1 MKMAR
6 LSACLLLIVIL
17 LGSACRKGNE
27 PGPETKKLQVV
38 TTLFPL
44 YDFARVIGGDRVEV
58 SLLLPPGV
66 EPHNFEP
73 RPEDVIRLSKAD
85 LFVFTNRY
93 MEPWAAAMLK
103 GVDNRLLVVVDASAG
118 ALFIPVV
125 ETDEHESPG
134 EAGGHHHEG
143 VMDPHI
149 WLSIPNAERMVENIR
164 DGLTRKDPAGGD
176 YYRKNAAD
184 YRMRLEKLDLT
195 FREGLAGCRQHL
207 FLHGGHNAFGY
218 LAKQYGLNYLSAY
231 AVSAN
236 AEPTPRQLMALVDQM
251 KKNSLHAI
259 FYEELLSPRVAE
271 MIARETGATLLKLHG
286 IHNVSR
292 EDLAAGASYLSLMEE
307 NLRNLRT
314 GLQCR

>member
-1 MKMAR
+1 MMR
-6 LSACLLLIVIL
+6 ICACLLLLIPLV
-17 LGSACRKGNE
+17 SACRKGSE
-27 PGPETKKLQVV
+27 PARGTKKLQVV
-38 TTLFPL
+38 TTLFPV
-44 YDFARVIGGDRVEV
+44 YDFARVIGGERVEV

-73 RPEDVIRLSKAD
+73 RPEDVIRLAKAD
-85 LFVFTNRY
+85 LFAFTNRY

-103 GVDNRLLVVVDASAG
+103 GVDNRDLVVVDASAG
-118 ALFIPVV
+118 AVFIPVA
-125 ETDEHESPG
+125 EADEHEGSG
-134 EAGGHHHEG
+134 EAGGGHHHEG
-143 VMDPHI
+143 GMDPHI

-176 YYRKNAAD
+176 YYRKNAAA
-184 YRMRLEKLDLT
+184 YRVRLEELDNK
-195 FREGLAGCRQHL
+195 FREGLAGCRQHF

-218 LAKQYGLNYLSAY
+218 LAKQYGLHYLSAY

-251 KKNSLHAI
+251 KKNSLHVI

-286 IHNVSR
+286 VHNVSR